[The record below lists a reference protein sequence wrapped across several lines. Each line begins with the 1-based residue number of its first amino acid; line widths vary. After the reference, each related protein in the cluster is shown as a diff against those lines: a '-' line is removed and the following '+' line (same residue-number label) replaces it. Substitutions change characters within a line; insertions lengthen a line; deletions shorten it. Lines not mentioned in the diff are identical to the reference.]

1 MYYRESFEYSPIKM
15 FFNSNAANTITN
27 RGNVTFNLRYN
38 INLPNNVIGYV
49 SLNELTIPNTN
60 FNINSS
66 NNTLV
71 LLDVGLI
78 QEIFT
83 IIPGN
88 YTDNQLKDALN
99 TAFSNAYTP
108 LYQGITVSYND
119 ITNKYTFTDTESH
132 FIQIQETSTMNS
144 VLGFENGTITNSV
157 FVDPQGSVLES
168 DNSFAA
174 NATFTFTYAD
184 NSLEV
189 DFPDMAIITMR
200 IPVCANKTGA
210 EISALLNTQ
219 FANAALHI
227 TATYNNTLHVF
238 VFTNSTTNDP
248 FFFYSAGST
257 ALAKLGFN
265 NIDHESTITGT
276 HCTLTSDKI
285 IDLSGNNSFYV
296 TTNLGLANYSFLNS
310 NFTGGANVLAKVQLT
325 TANTG
330 IEFYNNLTAFKT
342 RFYDTNVTQIHIVLY
357 DEDFNPWV
365 PLSDWSCV
373 LKMTFYEKYDLTTKM
388 KSNNLLFSS

>member
-15 FFNSNAANTITN
+15 FFNSNAADTITN
-27 RGNVTFNLRYN
+27 RGNVTFNLRRN

-60 FNINSS
+60 FNINST

-78 QEIFT
+78 EETFT
-83 IIPGN
+83 ITPGN
-88 YTDNQLKDALN
+88 YTVSQLKDALN
-99 TAFSNAYTP
+99 TAFSNVDTAS
-108 LYQGITVSYND
+108 YQGITVSYND

-189 DFPDMAIITMR
+189 DFPDMAVVTIR

-296 TTNLGLANYSFLNS
+296 TSNLGVANYSFLNS

-342 RFYDTNVTQIHIVLY
+342 RFHDTNVTQIRIVLY

-373 LKMTFYEKYDLTTKM
+373 LEFTFYEKYDLTKKL